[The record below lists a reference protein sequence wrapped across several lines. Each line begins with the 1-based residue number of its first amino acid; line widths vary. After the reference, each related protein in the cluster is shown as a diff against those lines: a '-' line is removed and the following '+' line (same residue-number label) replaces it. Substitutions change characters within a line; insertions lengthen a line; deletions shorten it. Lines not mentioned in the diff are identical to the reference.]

1 MNTVVFFLDIP
12 LLQFSCKFSD
22 NERSLTYIDG
32 RCCHFHQFNLRKIPS
47 GRCKN
52 QWRKD
57 RWEKNVIFI
66 FFINILFAFSIIN
79 KICIIIHWIV
89 DIDALHQ
96 GGYRNLPLGLGLA
109 TYFTDCEIGDIPN
122 LGLTEEKLSLV
133 KTYVKTKLKCL
144 KRNQKKIQSLVSH
157 NTRKIQEIQYGN
169 RYGKR

>member
-1 MNTVVFFLDIP
+1 MVVAA
-12 LLQFSCKFSD
+12 
-22 NERSLTYIDG
+22 
-32 RCCHFHQFNLRKIPS
+32 
-47 GRCKN
+47 
-52 QWRKD
+52 
-57 RWEKNVIFI
+57 IFI
-66 FFINILFAFSIIN
+66 NSTFERYLLVDVKTNGAKTGERKTSFLGSIQRLFAFSIIN

-157 NTRKIQEIQYGN
+157 NTRKIQEI
-169 RYGKR
+169 RYGSRYSKR